1 MSSIRRPV
9 DLTQVPAVP
18 PAWVD
23 EHLYTALRGP
33 RPKGIDIVKAEH
45 EDLTQLDALAKRTDS
60 ALLTCTITAKAA
72 QASTGHSRPPARSR
86 CPWRR
91 KPRSLCRGSPMSTS
105 PRRNAL
111 CGFAGDIWRTLR
123 WFSGSAKRDSITNM

>member
-72 QASTGHSRPPARSR
+72 QASTHSKSIAQDSRSSDSQV
-86 CPWRR
+86 PQ
-91 KPRSLCRGSPMSTS
+91 
-105 PRRNAL
+105 
-111 CGFAGDIWRTLR
+111 LR
-123 WFSGSAKRDSITNM
+123 